1 MKKLLALCLAALMLL
16 GSASALAQEYT
27 LDRKLQLQLVNG
39 SGLTASA
46 TFTVTP
52 GLKMSALDEMT
63 NNLLTALLTGS
74 KLDIRHIRGGEAA
87 RGQED
92 LALALTKGGTQVADV
107 RFTTDGRLEAL
118 SSSQLGAQPLASL
131 KGDGLIFSLFGAEKG
146 SAWPGMGRLLFA
158 INNAD
163 NAWRSRAETAL
174 KPYTDK
180 MSYWLQGFTKITTG
194 RDAAGKSTTENVI
207 IIPAAQVKA
216 QMKILLADLYKD
228 TALLALLREQLTPR
242 EAAAYL
248 EPAAQSGLQ
257 AAIDQL
263 PLTKDVIINRRYDS
277 TGAVVLDDI
286 VLPMAGVRSLENI
299 HYRYELAA
307 DGAGTT
313 LIEAALKPAVAGSK
327 QGAQYVLTLKGGPL
341 SDAEEGAHTL
351 SYTGALAVQPEAAGG
366 FTVGADAAPKEK
378 RYDLNL
384 YYSAGKE
391 TLNETTRISTR
402 PFEASLLIKPIGIE
416 GLADQSIQMKGTL
429 ESALGDQA
437 ATRFAG
443 QLTWQD
449 MASESAI
456 TADVTGTSAPPWVI
470 PTVASTNAIRLD
482 SMTAQ
487 QLQLQRT
494 HIQAALATAMAR
506 ITSSLIPAQP

>member
-16 GSASALAQEYT
+16 GSASVLAQEYT

-52 GLKMSALDEMT
+52 GLNMSALDAPT
-63 NNLLTALLTGS
+63 NLLITALLSGS
-74 KLDIRHIRGGEAA
+74 KLDIRHIRGGETA

-92 LALALTKGGTQVADV
+92 LALALTKGGTQLADV

-118 SSSQLGAQPLASL
+118 TSSQLGTQPLASL
-131 KGDGLIFSLFGAEKG
+131 KGDGLIFSLFGAEPG

-158 INNAD
+158 INNGD
-163 NAWRSRAETAL
+163 NAWRARAEAAL

-194 RDAAGKSTTENVI
+194 RDAAGKSTTENVLT
-207 IIPAAQVKA
+207 IPAAQVKA
-216 QMKILLADLYKD
+216 QMKALLGDLYKD

-248 EPAAQSGLQ
+248 EPAAQAGLQ

-263 PLTKDVIINRRYDS
+263 PLTRDVTITRRYDS
-277 TGAVVLDDI
+277 TGAVALDDI
-286 VLPMAGVRSLENI
+286 VLPMAGVRNLETV

-307 DGAGTT
+307 DGIGTT
-313 LIEAALKPAVAGSK
+313 LVEAALKPTAQGST
-327 QGAQYVLTLKGGPL
+327 QGTKYVLTLKGGPL
-341 SDAEEGAHTL
+341 ADAEEGTQTL
-351 SYTGALAVQPEAAGG
+351 SYTGTLSVQPEAAGT
-366 FTVGADAAPKEK
+366 FTVGTGDAPVESK
-378 RYDLNL
+378 YDLNL

-402 PFEASLLIKPIGIE
+402 PFEASLLVKPIEIA
-416 GLADQSIQMKGTL
+416 GLADQSIQLKGNL

-443 QLTWQD
+443 QLIWQD
-449 MASESAI
+449 MESESSI

-470 PTVASTNAIRLD
+470 PTVASTNALRLD
-482 SMTAQ
+482 SMTVQ
-487 QLQLQRT
+487 QLQAQRVQ
-494 HIQAALATAMAR
+494 IQAALAAAMTR
-506 ITSSLIPAQP
+506 ITTSLLPAQP